1 MYFYIVREV
10 LPEMVILGVGFV
22 LLGLVIAT
30 IVVIW
35 KAAKHLVRDFGASR
49 SRCAHLVARWRE
61 GAPRAHASARLAQ
74 ASIAARRT
82 RRI

>member
-10 LPEMVILGVGFV
+10 LPKMVFLGVGFV
-22 LLGLVIAT
+22 LLGLLIAAT
-30 IVVIW
+30 VVIW
-35 KAAKHLVRDFGASR
+35 KAAQHLAQKFGASR
-49 SRCAHLVARWRE
+49 SRCAYLVARWRE
-61 GAPRAHASARLAQ
+61 GAPGAQASSQLAQ